1 MSAHEDAQNRP
12 EEESI
17 NIVAFSII
25 PFKEAL
31 NSDVKENTESAYV
44 KIGKKGEAAI
54 LLPVRVNTETNAIY
68 MWFQFCTNH
77 IDKLTKGNV
86 RLCRSFN
93 DEGRLVKVHF
103 IKECDANNKTDSA
116 LQFGEDR
123 KVETLTMVIYE
134 QYADYIKKE
143 KDLCR
148 GIDPE
153 NIQLAINLCGEEKNV
168 YVPPIDYYISP
179 AEVLVVTS
187 IRYCVYREHTLIKGT
202 ASVNV
207 LKNGAVKEATLPVL

>member
-116 LQFGEDR
+116 L
-123 KVETLTMVIYE
+123 
-134 QYADYIKKE
+134 
-143 KDLCR
+143 
-148 GIDPE
+148 
-153 NIQLAINLCGEEKNV
+153 
-168 YVPPIDYYISP
+168 
-179 AEVLVVTS
+179 
-187 IRYCVYREHTLIKGT
+187 
-202 ASVNV
+202 
-207 LKNGAVKEATLPVL
+207 